1 MKKLVLTLLSVLSF
15 LTLYA
20 DENADMENPRF
31 LLVGQG
37 NQAMAEGRYMD
48 AAARFSEAINMAP
61 EAPEAPLMMSNL
73 AMAYF
78 ALGNDSLAL
87 NVLDTALERTPA
99 MTTLHT
105 NRARVL
111 LGMGRDREAYDIYTR
126 LLAADSLNAEMRYY
140 HGMIALYSG
149 DAVTAE
155 TDFNILSQR
164 EPSQL
169 RTARA
174 LAALYSLT
182 GRDVQA
188 IPQFEKIIAED
199 PQAEYYAAL
208 AGCQLALHK
217 LSDASA
223 TIGEGMRSFPDD
235 PELLYYRAWL
245 RRDQFRPEEA
255 RADLRRAVS
264 LGLSP
269 SKASQ
274 LMPE

>member
-1 MKKLVLTLLSVLSF
+1 MRFLIISMLSVLAIVSVSAEDR
-15 LTLYA
+15 T
-20 DENADMENPRF
+20 DMENPRF
-31 LLVGQG
+31 LLAGQG
-37 NQAMAEGRYMD
+37 DQAMAEGRYMD
-48 AAARFSEAINMAP
+48 AAARFSEAINLAP
-61 EAPEAPLMMSNL
+61 EAPETPLLMSNL

-87 NVLDTALERTPA
+87 NVLDNALARTPA
-99 MTTLHT
+99 MTTLHS

-111 LGMGRDREAYDIYTR
+111 LGMGRDREAYDVYTR

-149 DAVTAE
+149 DARTAE
-155 TDFNILSQR
+155 SDFNILSAR
-164 EPSQL
+164 ESSQL

-182 GRDVQA
+182 GRDAQA

-208 AGCQLALHK
+208 AGCQLSLHK

-223 TIGEGMRSFPDD
+223 TIGEGMRRFPDD
-235 PELLYYRAWL
+235 AELLYYRAWL

-269 SKASQ
+269 VKAAQ
-274 LMPE
+274 LLSE